1 MNENDLDAASR
12 PFSSPALHGSSAA
25 QPAPAPGP
33 PRLHLLALNP
43 TDSVTEGFLPAAA
56 RLGLAVTLL
65 TDQPDAHARA
75 YGLHD
80 DAQRGAARREEPRR
94 SEARR
99 GGAQPGEARRGEA
112 PRSDGP
118 QGDAPRGEAAH
129 APPPPFPALDIV
141 PCDVRDF
148 AEVISRI
155 AADGRPHAVFTNS
168 DHLQTQAALAAA
180 YFGLPGKDWR
190 AALRT
195 KNKAELRRALA
206 AAGPD
211 AADPAWP
218 ADPVWSAG
226 PAWPADP
233 VWSAELATGQ
243 DPATLAGLDAP
254 YPCVVKPRE
263 GVASE
268 DVVLVGDADEL
279 VRRCREIRA
288 RRPGAALVI
297 EEFLEGELRTLE
309 TLGDGRTL
317 HVLGAFRTELSPP
330 PHFIEERLHLLPAP
344 PPQPHTDQVLAQ
356 LRALGVGFGVCHTEY
371 VVQGDRARLIEVNYR
386 AIGDQCDLVLAE
398 LLGIPLFEY
407 ILRTHLGEPLP
418 DDLGARTDG
427 RVRMEYVMADRAGR
441 LASAPPA
448 SVTERDG
455 VRLDYR
461 PLRGIGEEHPLH
473 RTNRDFLGVL
483 RATGTDQER
492 IDAAVAE
499 FLAAHRWEIV

>member
-12 PFSSPALHGSSAA
+12 PFSSPALRGSSAA
-25 QPAPAPGP
+25 PAAPAPRP

-65 TDQPDAHARA
+65 TDQPEAHERA
-75 YGLHD
+75 YG
-80 DAQRGAARREEPRR
+80 
-94 SEARR
+94 RR
-99 GGAQPGEARRGEA
+99 GGDGAA
-112 PRSDGP
+112 P
-118 QGDAPRGEAAH
+118 H
-129 APPPPFPALDIV
+129 PFPALDIV

-155 AADGRPHAVFTNS
+155 AAVDGRHPRAVFTNS
-168 DHLQTQAALAAA
+168 DHLQAQAALAAQ

-211 AADPAWP
+211 V
-218 ADPVWSAG
+218 ADPVWA
-226 PAWPADP
+226 
-233 VWSAELATGQ
+233 AELATGQ
-243 DPATLAGLDAP
+243 DPATLAGLDDAP

-268 DVVLVGDADEL
+268 DVVLVADADEL
-279 VRRCREIRA
+279 VRRCAEIRE
-288 RRPGAALVI
+288 RRPGAALVV
-297 EEFLEGELRTLE
+297 EEFLDGELRTLE

-398 LLGIPLFEY
+398 LLGIPLFEH

-483 RATGTDQER
+483 RATGTDQGR
-492 IDAAVAE
+492 IDTAVAR

>member
-12 PFSSPALHGSSAA
+12 PFSSPALRGSSAA
-25 QPAPAPGP
+25 PTAPAPRP

-65 TDQPDAHARA
+65 TDQPEAHERA
-75 YGLHD
+75 YG
-80 DAQRGAARREEPRR
+80 RREGKAG
-94 SEARR
+94 SAR
-99 GGAQPGEARRGEA
+99 PF
-112 PRSDGP
+112 P
-118 QGDAPRGEAAH
+118 APRGFPARG
-129 APPPPFPALDIV
+129 FPALDIV

-155 AADGRPHAVFTNS
+155 AADGTRPRAVFTNS
-168 DHLQTQAALAAA
+168 DHLQAQAALAAQ

-211 AADPAWP
+211 
-218 ADPVWSAG
+218 V
-226 PAWPADP
+226 ADP

-268 DVVLVGDADEL
+268 DVVLVADADEL
-279 VRRCREIRA
+279 VRRCAEIRE
-288 RRPGAALVI
+288 RRPGAALVV
-297 EEFLEGELRTLE
+297 EEFLDGELRTLE

-371 VVQGDRARLIEVNYR
+371 VVQGDRARLIEINYR

-407 ILRTHLGEPLP
+407 ILRTHMGEPLP

-427 RVRMEYVMADRAGR
+427 RVRMEYVTADRAGR

-483 RATGTDQER
+483 RATGTDQGR
-492 IDAAVAE
+492 IDAAVAR